1 MLPSEQRR
9 ADVARLRQ
17 RWRRLQPLLAR
28 RRLIFL
34 DETGATTNMVR
45 RYGRAPRG
53 QRVAGSAPYGHWK
66 TTTFVAGMSAKGF
79 LAPLVIDGP
88 MNRAIFTAYVRQ
100 MLAPELHPGDVL
112 LLDNLS
118 SHKSL
123 EVRQA
128 VEATGARLLFLPPY
142 SPDLNPIEM
151 AFAKLKTALRAAAER
166 TRDDLWNR
174 IGQLLDTFH
183 PEECQNYFKH
193 AGYA

>member
-66 TTTFVAGMSAKGF
+66 TTTFVAGMSTKGF
-79 LAPLVIDGP
+79 IAPLVIDGP

-174 IGQLLDTFH
+174 IGQLLDTFQPH
-183 PEECQNYFKH
+183 ECRNYFKH

>member
-53 QRVAGSAPYGHWK
+53 QRVAGRAPYGQWK